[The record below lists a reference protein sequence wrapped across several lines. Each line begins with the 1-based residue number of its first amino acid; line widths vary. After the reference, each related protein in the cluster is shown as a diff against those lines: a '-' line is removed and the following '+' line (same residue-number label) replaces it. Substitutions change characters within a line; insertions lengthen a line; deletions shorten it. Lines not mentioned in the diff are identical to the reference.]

1 MDTESNSSIEE
12 IIQYR
17 DLEKVIGFKP
27 NPTRNY
33 LFTTFNRTTK
43 VRKLLFDG
51 AYPLHNA
58 SNYFE
63 EFFNLYVN
71 KSKKNTVYQFS
82 VILDTKNLKKE
93 TDTLILCKLEPNI
106 DKKKRIKSAKNR
118 FKKLVHIFDSI
129 YDSYIPKSSEKK
141 KLEREYRKYIS
152 FRQFINSKDY
162 YYEQKKNIKKMLK
175 IGLIHEMNESIVN
188 EI

>member
-1 MDTESNSSIEE
+1 MDTDSNSSVEE
-12 IIQYR
+12 LIQYR
-17 DLEKVIGFKP
+17 DLEKTIGFKP

-43 VRKLLFDG
+43 VRTLLFDG

-58 SNYFE
+58 TNYLE
-63 EFFNLYVN
+63 AFFSLYIN

-82 VILDTKNLKKE
+82 VILDTKNIKKE
-93 TDTLILCKLEPNI
+93 TDTHILCKLEPNI
-106 DKKKRIKSAKNR
+106 DKTIRIKSAKVS

-152 FRQFINSKDY
+152 FRQFINSKNY
-162 YYEQKKNIKKMLK
+162 YYEQQNLIKKMLK
-175 IGLIHEMNESIVN
+175 IGAMDEPGESMVN